1 MLENSTS
8 GIKVRDYVVSDT
20 YYTVSIIYNEDIY
33 VIQIQALTVEL
44 IVAALQEEIELK
56 EQKRKHIAEL
66 NNRISEYRKGLS

>member
-1 MLENSTS
+1 MS

>member
-1 MLENSTS
+1 MS
-8 GIKVRDYVVSDT
+8 GIRVRDYVVSDT

-66 NNRISEYRKGLS
+66 NNSIYEYLKDKEK

>member
-1 MLENSTS
+1 MS

-20 YYTVSIIYNEDIY
+20 YYTVSIMYNEDIY

-44 IVAALQEEIELK
+44 IIAALQEEIELK

-66 NNRISEYRKGLS
+66 NNNIYEYLKGKEK